1 MEFDPKTLKKPRY
14 FLNFIINSK
23 KTLCFSRFSTN
34 IPKNLV
40 FFWNSSK
47 FQKNL
52 GFSKIPKIFGEI
64 DEFFG
69 ILEFWKTQCFFGVLK
84 NSKNTIGFFGI

>member
-14 FLNFIINSK
+14 FWNFIINSK
-23 KTLCFSRFSTN
+23 KTLGFSRFSTN
-34 IPKNLV
+34 IPKNLG

-47 FQKNL
+47 FKKNL

-69 ILEFWKTQCFFGVLK
+69 ILENSMFFFGILK
-84 NSKNTIGFFGI
+84 NSKNTLGFFGI